1 MGVCHGVCGHRQ
13 RKLNPRRGGGGGTFP
28 QLPSSSSTDS
38 QRPGHTC
45 TSHTQSTPQ
54 PTQPLPQALPPRRSS
69 LLHLVAPEPA
79 TPRSPSNSSLSLDA
93 KLCSSAP
100 SWTRSLTPGPP
111 RRPPL
116 LPPLLPCAA
125 NASSIDPLTHTRT
138 SPVASSPP
146 PSLGPAQPVRKR
158 QLGFSLASS
167 SAAFAFSPIPAQPSH
182 DSSAFSSASESPS
195 VPPLQGFASAAQV
208 LQKQREPKNRGL
220 ADFSNGGNDDD
231 EPRSIFQ
238 TANQG
243 RKRQQVEE
251 QQLASAKAAGDAG
264 ELQHAFEVTVIGLQ
278 YYEAVADR
286 LKSSSRFNLL
296 REPKNEHDEN
306 AIAVFLVPAADD
318 GKDDEEGP
326 GTKVGYVERKQAYR
340 LAEFLDEPDDDTMA
354 YNTEICA
361 FARCIRVVDVQMLRA
376 GLGEGSGDNGVDEKE
391 QHDDYAATAST
402 PKVLKLCVKVYVS
415 DRRRDAWHALQ
426 QAFPSSMVRTQDAKD
441 EQEEE
446 ERVAR
451 AQQARN
457 LQAMENVM
465 SSSSW
470 ASASLQG
477 LRVLSVC

>member
-1 MGVCHGVCGHRQ
+1 
-13 RKLNPRRGGGGGTFP
+13 
-28 QLPSSSSTDS
+28 
-38 QRPGHTC
+38 
-45 TSHTQSTPQ
+45 
-54 PTQPLPQALPPRRSS
+54 
-69 LLHLVAPEPA
+69 
-79 TPRSPSNSSLSLDA
+79 
-93 KLCSSAP
+93 
-100 SWTRSLTPGPP
+100 
-111 RRPPL
+111 
-116 LPPLLPCAA
+116 
-125 NASSIDPLTHTRT
+125 
-138 SPVASSPP
+138 
-146 PSLGPAQPVRKR
+146 
-158 QLGFSLASS
+158 
-167 SAAFAFSPIPAQPSH
+167 
-182 DSSAFSSASESPS
+182 
-195 VPPLQGFASAAQV
+195 LQDFASAAQV
-208 LQKQREPKNRGL
+208 LQKQRELRKRGL

-278 YYEAVADR
+278 YYEAVVDR

-318 GKDDEEGP
+318 GQDDEEGP

-402 PKVLKLCVKVYVS
+402 PNVLKLCVKIYVS